1 MRVLL
6 IELIG
11 ICLLRLEKNR
21 WQQQDSEN
29 VKIDSL
35 FRQEYESLALS
46 SFVFKV
52 DRKLIKK
59 EMVLISFLKQFLGVP
74 RIFFFEIYT

>member
-11 ICLLRLEKNR
+11 ICLLRLEKNG

-35 FRQEYESLALS
+35 FRQEYELLALS
-46 SFVFKV
+46 SFVCKV
-52 DRKLIKK
+52 
-59 EMVLISFLKQFLGVP
+59 EGN
-74 RIFFFEIYT
+74 